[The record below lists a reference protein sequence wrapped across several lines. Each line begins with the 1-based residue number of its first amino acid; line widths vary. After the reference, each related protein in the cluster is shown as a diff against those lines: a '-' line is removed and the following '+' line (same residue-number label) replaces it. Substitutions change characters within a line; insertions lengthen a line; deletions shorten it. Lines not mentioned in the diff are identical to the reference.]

1 MNTTFMHCDAKS
13 TKITFGEVLFLFEG
27 IATTCSSKLFS
38 PVCLLFLDYTV
49 RHPRLWRA
57 CPQSSGCCLETIF
70 LPAGPRQPHNCFRLF
85 GRRSQQ
91 LKQPSKRIQDA
102 PSRWGCRRR
111 TDGGECK
118 ARAVVVLL
126 LLLAVAVAGQNDGNN
141 RANDDSNAPADR
153 GRIHRHG
160 GDRDFL
166 CSRRAGA
173 ATKHTTNSGSA
184 RSCVG
189 KNSHAAVPAAAAA
202 PPKNALAADA
212 ADVSQ
217 PTATAATPR
226 PSKARCREQLV
237 PELSLADNR
246 R

>member
-1 MNTTFMHCDAKS
+1 MQSLQKSHSAKFCFS
-13 TKITFGEVLFLFEG
+13 LKGSRRLVAARNCLHLNLFLST
-27 IATTCSSKLFS
+27 INCT
-38 PVCLLFLDYTV
+38 
-49 RHPRLWRA
+49 HPRLWRA
-57 CPQSSGCCLETIF
+57 CPQSSGCCLEKKVIF
-70 LPAGPRQPHNCFRLF
+70 SPPAPGSRTTFRLYE
-85 GRRSQQ
+85 RRSQQ
-91 LKQPSKRIQDA
+91 LKQSSKRIQDA

-118 ARAVVVLL
+118 ARVVVVVLL

>member
-1 MNTTFMHCDAKS
+1 MQSLQKSHSAK
-13 TKITFGEVLFLFEG
+13 F
-27 IATTCSSKLFS
+27 CFS
-38 PVCLLFLDYTV
+38 LKGSRRLAARNCLHLLFLCRVKLYATHV
-49 RHPRLWRA
+49 FGARVLS
-57 CPQSSGCCLETIF
+57 QSSGCCVEKKVIF
-70 LPAGPRQPHNCFRLF
+70 SPPAPGSRTTFRLF
-85 GRRSQQ
+85 GRRSH

-118 ARAVVVLL
+118 ARVVVVLLL

-153 GRIHRHG
+153 GRIRRHG

-173 ATKHTTNSGSA
+173 ATKHTTNSESA